1 MHDNRRVVLRRRPRG
16 RPVAEDFALVREAIA
31 GPAEGELLVR
41 NLYSSLD
48 PAMRRWMDETS
59 YAEPIAL
66 DSAIRCTGV
75 GRVVGSRHRDFE
87 VGDHLIAMCA
97 VEDYSVVRPGGFTRK
112 IDADHQMSLSR
123 YLSLYGPIGMTA
135 YFSLLECGR
144 PKEGETVLVSGAA
157 GAVGSL
163 VGQIAKIKS
172 CRAVGIAGGAEKCAL
187 LINEFGFDAAIDYR
201 ARDLESLIDAIRAA
215 CPKGVDIYFDNVGGV
230 ILDAA
235 LGCINQF
242 ARLVEC
248 GMISQYNST
257 TAQPGPSNIWQIIA
271 KAATMQGFLGRH
283 YVDRY
288 PKAMTELR
296 RWSDEGRIHVREHIE
311 TGLENFYPAFM
322 RLFDGTN
329 KGKLLLQVDAEM
341 RL

>member
-1 MHDNRRVVLRRRPRG
+1 MPDNRRVVLRRRPSG
-16 RPVAEDFALVREAIA
+16 RPVAQDFELVIEAIPA
-31 GPAEGELLVR
+31 LAEGEFLVR
-41 NLYSSLD
+41 NLYCSLD

-66 DSAIRCTGV
+66 DSAIRCTAV
-75 GRVVGSRHRDFE
+75 ARVVDSRHRDFE
-87 VGDHLIAMCA
+87 RGDHLIAMCA

-112 IDADHQMSLSR
+112 IDPSPQTSLSR

-135 YFSLLECGR
+135 YFSLLEIGR

-163 VGQIAKIKS
+163 VGQIAKIKG
-172 CRAVGIAGGAEKCAL
+172 CRVVGVAGGPEKCAL
-187 LINEFGFDAAIDYR
+187 LIDEFGFDAAVDYR
-201 ARDLESLIDAIRAA
+201 GSDLESLMKAIRAA
-215 CPKGVDIYFDNVGGV
+215 CPDGVDIYFDNVGGV

-257 TAQPGPSNIWQIIA
+257 TALPGPSNIWQIIA
-271 KAATMQGFLGRH
+271 RAATMQGFLGRH
-283 YVDRY
+283 YTDRF
-288 PKAMTELR
+288 PEAMADLR
-296 RWSDEGRIHVREHIE
+296 RWTSEGRIHVREHIE

-329 KGKLLLQVDAEM
+329 KGKLILQVDAEM